1 MNLSDY
7 YRVEGP
13 IRLAEGRIFY
23 LVNDHRPDRKTRRCW
38 ECGDESNLATAA
50 TCRTCKAS
58 LATRRFV
65 LTTRWDRSGFDAFL
79 AFFQRQLN
87 HPALLAPCDVF
98 VYPDEAPTQICSVVP
113 YTNETLLLDEAAPL
127 PLDRVTHLAQRAVGM
142 LAMLCH
148 NGVRLGWL
156 SRANFVLR
164 PGGEVMLFDPDVA
177 RVSDHPIPPEE
188 AGPAVRDLGG
198 LLRRYTPVE
207 ERAWQDLF
215 GRAEAGEF
223 ATPAEFGQAL
233 MRAAQ
238 PRARF
243 RSTFHGGMTD
253 VGLVRSLNEDNW
265 GWLRLGDGVDL
276 FVVADGMGGH
286 DSGEVA
292 SQMAVATLCAT
303 ARAGVATLT
312 DRTVEQFQELLHTAF
327 LTANNTIKATAEQRG
342 NDMGTTMVATLV
354 IDNRIALWANVGD
367 SRGYIF
373 RNGVLTQ
380 ITHDHSLV
388 ARLVE
393 QKRLTAEEARNH
405 PHSNILWK
413 TVGTERDITI
423 DVFETDL
430 EPGDRLML
438 CSDGLWGEV
447 EDEVMERVLSQC
459 EDNRIASRELV
470 RAAHNG
476 GGKDNITVLVAS
488 VPAEPVPAAVT
499 SGEFGSV
506 ASGR

>member
-7 YRVEGP
+7 YKVEGP

-38 ECGDESNLATAA
+38 ECGNEENPTTAA
-50 TCRTCKAS
+50 SCRECGAS
-58 LATRRFV
+58 LATRRFL
-65 LTTRWDRSGFDAFL
+65 LTTRWDRSGFEPFL
-79 AFFQRQLN
+79 AFFQRQVN

-98 VYPDEAPTQICSVVP
+98 LFPEDAPNQICSVVP
-113 YTNETLLLDEAAPL
+113 YSNETLLLDEAAPL
-127 PLDRVTHLAQRAVGM
+127 PLDRVVNLAQRAIGM
-142 LAMLCH
+142 LGMLCH
-148 NGVRLGWL
+148 NGIKLGWL
-156 SRANFVLR
+156 SRANFILR
-164 PGGEVMLFDPDVA
+164 PGGEVLLFDPDVA
-177 RVSDHPIPPEE
+177 RVVDEPLPPTE
-188 AGPAVRDLGG
+188 AFPSVCELGG
-198 LLRRYTPVE
+198 ILRRYTPVE
-207 ERAWQDLF
+207 ERGWQDLF

-223 ATPAEFGQAL
+223 ATPAEFGQAV

-238 PRARF
+238 PRARA
-243 RSTFHGGMTD
+243 RSTAHGGMTD

-265 GWLRLGDGVDL
+265 GWVRLTDGVDL

-286 DSGEVA
+286 DSGEIA

-303 ARAGVATLT
+303 ARAGIANAQ
-312 DRTVEQFQELLHTAF
+312 DRTVEQYQALLHHAF
-327 LTANNTIKATAEQRG
+327 VTANNTIKANAEQRG
-342 NDMGTTMVATLV
+342 NDMGTTMVAAL
-354 IDNRIALWANVGD
+354 IIENRVALWANVGD

-380 ITHDHSLV
+380 ITRDHSLV

-393 QKRLTAEEARNH
+393 QNRLTAEEARNH

-413 TVGTERDITI
+413 TVGTERDIAV

-430 EPGDRLML
+430 EPGDRLLL

-447 EDEVMERVLSQC
+447 EDAVIERVLSQY
-459 EDNRIASRELV
+459 EDNRIASRELI

-476 GGKDNITVLVAS
+476 GGKDNITVVVAS
-488 VPAEPVPAAVT
+488 VPSEPVPTALT
-499 SGEFGSV
+499 SGEFGTV
-506 ASGR
+506 ASPR